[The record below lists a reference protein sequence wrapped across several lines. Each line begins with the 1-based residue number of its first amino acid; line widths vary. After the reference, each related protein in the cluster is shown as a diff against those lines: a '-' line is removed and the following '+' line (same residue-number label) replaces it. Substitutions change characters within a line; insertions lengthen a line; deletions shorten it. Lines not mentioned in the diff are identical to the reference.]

1 MIYTSQDFFN
11 AVEGSMTGLYDLQVT
26 ADASQSIKIVIA
38 GVSYQ
43 VDLLYNPIASL
54 WFATVTD
61 VSNNKV
67 LCSSHALQLGRLAM
81 GHWDAA
87 IALVVTDFSASRIS
101 PITIDDLGRRN
112 GIYIIDKTNYPAVW
126 PELSS

>member
-11 AVEGSMTGLYDLQVT
+11 KVEGSMTGLYDLQVNS
-26 ADASQSIKIVIA
+26 DASQAIKIAIA

-54 WFATVTD
+54 WFATVID
-61 VSNNKV
+61 VSNSKV

-81 GHWDAA
+81 GHWDTQ
-87 IALVVTDFSASRIS
+87 ICLVVTDFSASRIS
-101 PITIDDLGRRN
+101 PIMIDDLGRRN
-112 GIYIIDKTNYPAVW
+112 GIYIIDKTNYPTVW
-126 PELSS
+126 PEL